1 MIGMKEMV
9 EYLVLKDAD
18 VFIRNKSE
26 KVPSQ
31 EAYEKQF
38 YDISEHLVE
47 KELSLKKGEFE
58 ETSVN
63 KNDVDDFID
72 LDVKIDGPEADEI
85 KENMDK
91 MSINKK

>member
-1 MIGMKEMV
+1 MMGMKEMV
-9 EYLVLKDAD
+9 EYLVSKDAD
-18 VFIRNKSE
+18 VFIKNNSD

-63 KNDVDDFID
+63 KNDPDDFID
-72 LDVKIDGPEADEI
+72 LDVKIEGPEADEV

-91 MSINKK
+91 MNLNKK